1 MASIRRSPD
10 SSSTTQTGSFE
21 SARRVVAGV
30 ASGEPA
36 RPFATAWRPPAR
48 SPMARGSCWICVS
61 CHALAAPEANARG
74 RPQHPLRTLGQRAF
88 DVAFPHRRPRVATAN
103 APPPTAAAT
112 PITAPPALRARRA
125 AHPAQTRAQAVD
137 NSGKTCAQPLYV
149 GPGHSLATTS
159 CSYLAV
165 RVGLRAQIPV
175 APIPRPD
182 GGESSGNRRCD
193 DRPSAL
199 PARHDADA
207 DSQRLYQQHRR
218 SIDVACRH
226 VSNHHRP
233 V

>member
-21 SARRVVAGV
+21 SVRRVVAGV
-30 ASGEPA
+30 APGEPA

-48 SPMARGSCWICVS
+48 PPMARGSCWICVS
-61 CHALAAPEANARG
+61 CHALAAPETNARG
-74 RPQHPLRTLGQRAF
+74 GPQHPLRTLGERAF
-88 DVAFPHRRPRVATAN
+88 DVAFTHRRPRGSN
-103 APPPTAAAT
+103 GQRSPTHRGRHA
-112 PITAPPALRARRA
+112 ITVPPALRALRA

-165 RVGLRAQIPV
+165 RVGLRPQLPV

-207 DSQRLYQQHRR
+207 DSQRLYQHHRR
-218 SIDVACRH
+218 SIDLASRH